1 MVKGRMAAQLQ
12 LANIRN
18 VLIRLEETIIFG
30 FIERSQFRLNA
41 PVYKAEALG
50 PQLGQESLLDYMLH
64 ECERSHAKVR
74 RYTSPDEQ
82 PFFDDLPQPM
92 LPALA
97 YMDNPLAPNTININA
112 AIKEVYIGKILPMI
126 CLPGDDKQYGS
137 SAVNDVNLLQ
147 ALSKRIHYGKFV
159 AECKFHDHRDALLP
173 PMSAHDRQRIM
184 TLITNARVEEDVLN
198 RVTNKA
204 RIYTAELDI
213 LPDMHGLQPET
224 VCAIYRDWIIPLN
237 KQVQVDYLIQRAV

>member
-1 MVKGRMAAQLQ
+1 MSTQLQ

-30 FIERSQFRLNA
+30 MIERSQFRQNA
-41 PVYKAEALG
+41 AVYAPGALG
-50 PQLGQESLLDYMLH
+50 QELGSESLLDYMLH

-82 PFFDDLPQPM
+82 PFFNDLPQPI

-97 YMDNPLAPNTININA
+97 YMDNPLAPNTINANPHIR
-112 AIKEVYIGKILPMI
+112 EVYLHQLIPLM

-159 AECKFHDHRDALLP
+159 AECKFMENRETFLP
-173 PMSAHDRQRIM
+173 VMRAHDGKKIM
-184 TLITNARVEEDVLN
+184 TLITNARIEQDVLI
-198 RVTNKA
+198 RVTNKT
-204 RIYTAELDI
+204 RIYTAELDVLPDTHYI
-213 LPDMHGLQPET
+213 LPET
-224 VCAIYRDWIIPLN
+224 ACAIYRDWIIPLN
-237 KQVQVDYLIQRAV
+237 KQVQVDYLLQRAL